1 MPIPTCKVCGSYM
14 LPNDTGRPPTTC
26 SDECRLEWKAARQ
39 RAQRARARAL
49 EQLGHAIGALSSV
62 MPPWQAQLQS
72 YYRKL
77 LNASPGELAKV
88 DDRRKDWP
96 AAL

>member
-1 MPIPTCKVCGSYM
+1 MTIPRCKVCGSYM
-14 LPNDTGRPPTTC
+14 LPGEAGRPATTC
-26 SDECRLEWKAARQ
+26 GDPCRMEWKAARQ

-49 EQLGHAIGALSSV
+49 EQLGLAIGALSSV
-62 MPPWQAQLQS
+62 QPPWQQQLQK

-77 LNASPGELAKV
+77 LTASPSELAQV
-88 DDRRKDWP
+88 DDRRRDWP